1 MSKDYETIHL
11 IQEQMEDVGD
21 ELTNLV
27 VRMYNRLEKK
37 QRYASGL
44 STSITL
50 FLAMKYLGYNPL
62 LILGTVRFQG
72 VSFPHAWLDLYGN
85 IVDIAIAEDTKYHP
99 VLSEKVKPVKVQC
112 CRSYDEAELDYFDFQ
127 FSDMWPMHGMKQ
139 VVGKTLAEYINSAEE
154 IDILAEVCD
163 ILNISAIVDNGKKIY
178 EMAKEYKIYN
188 TAKEVYVNG

>member
-44 STSITL
+44 STSIT
-50 FLAMKYLGYNPL
+50 
-62 LILGTVRFQG
+62 FQG

-178 EMAKEYKIYN
+178 EMAKEYKIYD
-188 TAKEVYVNG
+188 TAKEVYANG